1 MAERPT
7 YYDFVRG
14 LASRM
19 MGEYISANA
28 QLLYHT
34 LLMVNNQAHWEEWF
48 PCTDYYITNLM
59 HMGVSAMKNAR
70 NDLKQLGAIDFTTS
84 KKRGEC
90 TRYRVC
96 DEFCT
101 TVCTYQ
107 TNVQTTQQTEEQ
119 TALQTYNKSNN
130 KPHTNKDKRYK
141 TKNKTEDNNPLT
153 PFEGELG
160 LKVGEWLTYKK
171 EKGQAY
177 KPTGLKQLIAKIEKH
192 VSQYGER
199 AVIDALDTAMANSWQ
214 GFFVKPSSGP
224 DYEVNRDRGGF
235 DYGSIDDIMRE
246 KYDGG

>member
-14 LASRM
+14 LASRLT
-19 MGEYISANA
+19 GEYISANA

-34 LLMVNNQAHWEEWF
+34 LLMINNQAHWEEWF

-101 TVCTYQ
+101 YQ
-107 TNVQTTQQTEEQ
+107 TNVQTAQQTEEQ
-119 TALQTYNKSNN
+119 TALQTYNKPNN
-130 KPHTNKDKRYK
+130 KPHTNKDKIYK
-141 TKNKTEDNNPLT
+141 TKSKSNNIIPLT
-153 PFEGELG
+153 PFTGELG
-160 LKVGEWLTYKK
+160 AKVEEWLAYKK
-171 EKGQAY
+171 EKGQSY
-177 KPTGLKQLIAKIEKH
+177 KPTGLKSLITKIQKNVE
-192 VSQYGER
+192 QYGER
-199 AVIDALDTAMANSWQ
+199 AVIDAIDTAMSNSWQ
-214 GFFVKPSSGP
+214 GFFPKQKQESGNLFLKFASEEGDP
-224 DYEVNRDRGGF
+224 F
-235 DYGSIDDIMRE
+235 
-246 KYDGG
+246 